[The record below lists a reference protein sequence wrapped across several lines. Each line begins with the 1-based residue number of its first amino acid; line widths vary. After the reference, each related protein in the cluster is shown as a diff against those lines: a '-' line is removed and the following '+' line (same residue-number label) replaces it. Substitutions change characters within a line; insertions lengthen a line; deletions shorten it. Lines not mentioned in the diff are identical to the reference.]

1 MEVNRFEVFLV
12 ALDPTIVREI
22 KKTRPGAVIS
32 PDEMNHHIG
41 TVIIAPMTTK
51 GRNYP
56 TRVKCTFQ
64 GIEGQIVLDQLRT
77 VDKSRLVKKLGKLS
91 ASASDQVIGVLGE
104 MFQK

>member
-12 ALDPTIVREI
+12 ALDPTIGREI
-22 KKTRPGAVIS
+22 KKTRPGVVIS

-41 TVIIAPMTTK
+41 TVIISPMTTK

-91 ASASDQVIGVLGE
+91 SSASDQVIGVLGE